1 MQQNDQTFVCDK
13 RDCNITC
20 VIYHGLLQSCGVLQK
35 DLYNLYKLTVSIVSI
50 CKVDLSLVLIIT
62 SYKRQPKDHIS
73 DLKLY
78 PVSCILSGDM

>member
-1 MQQNDQTFVCDK
+1 MQQDNQTFVCDK
-13 RDCNITC
+13 CDRNITC
-20 VIYHGLLQSCGVLQK
+20 VICHGLLQSSGALQK
-35 DLYNLYKLTVSIVSI
+35 DLYKHTVSIICI
-50 CKVDLSLVLIIT
+50 CKVGLSLLLIIT

>member
-13 RDCNITC
+13 PDCSINC

-35 DLYNLYKLTVSIVSI
+35 DLYKLTVGIVCI
-50 CKVDLSLVLIIT
+50 CKVDLSLLLIIT